1 MATAVTCYL
10 RSPRETMC
18 GWVHLPRYI
27 DKIRLHL
34 AGRLPPDYEEL
45 LGDQSDRRWLEAA
58 GLTHEQMVEVVR
70 GSLTDGEV
78 CEWVRRHVVRSE
90 EDKARAAD
98 AILRY
103 PLPGDEA
110 GRERFERRKA
120 DYGLAGREDIQTR
133 ADLIDADEGR
143 L

>member
-1 MATAVTCYL
+1 MAKEATIL
-10 RSPRETMC
+10 PRSPREIMC

-34 AGRLPPDYEEL
+34 AGRLAPEYEEL
-45 LGDQSDRRWLEAA
+45 LGEQSDLRWLEAV
-58 GLTHEQMVEVVR
+58 GLTHERMVEVVR
-70 GSLTDGEV
+70 GTLTDGEV
-78 CEWVRRHVVRSE
+78 CEWVRLHVVRSE
-90 EDKARAAD
+90 EEKARAAD

-110 GRERFERRKA
+110 GRERFEWREA
-120 DYGLAGREDIQTR
+120 DYGLAGRGDVQTR

>member
-1 MATAVTCYL
+1 MDVATCL

-34 AGRLPPDYEEL
+34 AGKLPPEYEEL
-45 LGDQSDRRWLEAA
+45 FGDQSDKRWLEVV
-58 GLTHEQMVEVVR
+58 GITHEQMIEAVR
-70 GSLTDGEV
+70 GTLTDGQV
-78 CEWVRRHVVRSE
+78 ADWVRRNVKGTA
-90 EDKARAAD
+90 EDKARVEA

-110 GRERFERRKA
+110 GRKRFDDRKRE
-120 DYGLAGREDIQTR
+120 YGLADRDDIQTR

-143 L
+143 LG